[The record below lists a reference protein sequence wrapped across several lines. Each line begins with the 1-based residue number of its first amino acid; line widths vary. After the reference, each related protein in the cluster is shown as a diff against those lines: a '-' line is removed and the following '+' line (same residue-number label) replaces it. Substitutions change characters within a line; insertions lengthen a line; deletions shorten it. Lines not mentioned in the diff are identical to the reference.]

1 MKEEWKEIDGFPN
14 YMVSNLGRIKSLN
27 YNRTGKEQIL
37 MQKKAGRNKNYFNII
52 LFQNGKSKTL
62 KVHRLVAQAFIPNPN
77 NYPCVNHKDENPSNN
92 FVCINEDGTV
102 NLEKSNLEW
111 CTYEYNNNYGTR
123 NKKVSETLKGRTH
136 TITQETRNKMSES
149 KKGEKNPNYGKKWGY
164 K

>member
-1 MKEEWKEIDGFPN
+1 MKEEWKEIDGFPK

-92 FVCINEDGTV
+92 CV
-102 NLEKSNLEW
+102 SNLEW

-149 KKGEKNPNYGKKWGY
+149 KKGEKNPNYGKRWGY